1 VGVALL
7 VLGAIFWAAYAMAE
21 RVGVRALREA
31 TAPPPPPPTAHR
43 MDLYSASLLAEMNRF
58 ELLPPIVALN
68 EQVLHLLTHPQDKDS
83 LQAVNLYLQRV
94 NARSGASAIYVMD
107 MQGLTLAAS
116 NWNQPVSFMNMNFAY
131 RPYFQDAARGV
142 PGRFYGI
149 GTVSREPGYYF
160 SQPVQRAGLVIG
172 VVAVKLSLE
181 KLDQA
186 WGHEGE
192 RIALADGNGV
202 VFLTSEHNWKYRT
215 LQSLSPE
222 TMGRLEA
229 TRQYTEAGLLSPL
242 GMQQLR
248 SLEGGS
254 SIVRV
259 VSEPIELRSPGS
271 AADFLVHESR
281 VLGTDWRL
289 LVLSELGPTR
299 NTALISAAL
308 AALSCGLLLLLA
320 MYFQQRRRSA
330 AQTIA
335 ARRSLEQA
343 NDVLE
348 HKVALRT
355 EALSDA
361 NSQLQAE
368 IAERHRAEEALRV
381 AFADLA
387 HTGKMAAL
395 GQMSAGITHELN
407 QPLAAL
413 RTLSSNAVVFMKRGD
428 MALAQGNLEM
438 IGRVTQHMGKITAQL
453 RKFARKAPA
462 ELHSVVVACV
472 VDDAIFLLSQGSRQ
486 RQIPI
491 AQRIVPA
498 ELQALCDPNRLE
510 QVLLNLL
517 ANALDAVEELAD
529 PKVLLVVER
538 DGDWVS
544 ITVHDNGPGISEA
557 VQPRLF
563 EPFQST
569 KAQGVGLGL
578 GLAISADIVKDLG
591 GSIRAC
597 RSAEL
602 GGAGF
607 CVLLKATQTEVS
619 HA

>member
-1 VGVALL
+1 
-7 VLGAIFWAAYAMAE
+7 
-21 RVGVRALREA
+21 
-31 TAPPPPPPTAHR
+31 
-43 MDLYSASLLAEMNRF
+43 
-58 ELLPPIVALN
+58 
-68 EQVLHLLTHPQDKDS
+68 
-83 LQAVNLYLQRV
+83 
-94 NARSGASAIYVMD
+94 
-107 MQGLTLAAS
+107 
-116 NWNQPVSFMNMNFAY
+116 
-131 RPYFQDAARGV
+131 
-142 PGRFYGI
+142 
-149 GTVSREPGYYF
+149 
-160 SQPVQRAGLVIG
+160 
-172 VVAVKLSLE
+172 
-181 KLDQA
+181 
-186 WGHEGE
+186 
-192 RIALADGNGV
+192 
-202 VFLTSEHNWKYRT
+202 
-215 LQSLSPE
+215 
-222 TMGRLEA
+222 MGRLEA

-254 SIVRV
+254 RIVRV

-472 VDDAIFLLSQGSRQ
+472 VDDAVFLLSQGSRQ